1 MNWNFLILKLKFQ
14 NLGYND
20 YRVLKVEASE
30 YGGSSGTFD
39 NEIIPEIHPTH
50 KFYSNKL
57 IEDPENNIFDVK
69 YLSGSSIIEEFSAED
84 FSDSDRNE
92 LASVYDQDRTK
103 SNTNN
108 RQDYQLSVFK
118 GKYKYLNIFLY
129 FLNIICQFYVNW
141 RPNIHDLI
149 YYFII

>member
-1 MNWNFLILKLKFQ
+1 MNWNSLILKLNFQ

-39 NEIIPEIHPTH
+39 NEIIPEIHPAH
-50 KFYSNKL
+50 KFYSNNL
-57 IEDPENNIFDVK
+57 EEDAENSIFEAK
-69 YLSGSSIIEEFSAED
+69 YLSNSSIIEEFSAED

-92 LASVYDQDRTK
+92 LVSVYDQDRTN

-118 GKYKYLNIFLY
+118 GKTHYLNIFLY
-129 FLNIICQFYVNW
+129 SLSLIYQFY
-141 RPNIHDLI
+141 D
-149 YYFII
+149 Y